1 MGKASRTKGRRTGPA
16 KRGSGG
22 GWLLVGG
29 VLAVIAVMAVVF
41 VTSEPEAVVPDEQA
55 NAALAQIL
63 DFPVSTLD
71 AVGVDALERAPTP
84 LPAGTPEITADGK
97 PVVMY
102 VGAEFCP
109 YCASERW
116 PFLIALSRFGRFS
129 GIGTTYSEPPFIHS
143 VSFSGSSYES
153 DHIVVWA
160 KELATRTG
168 APLDTLDPDQQRI
181 WDTYGQG
188 SFPFVL
194 IGNLY
199 SWSGASYSKDI
210 LAGLSFDEIVA
221 HLADPAD
228 PITATVGATAN
239 AFTAAICQLTGGQ
252 PTDVCQSPGVVAAQ
266 ARLPQG

>member
-1 MGKASRTKGRRTGPA
+1 MGKASRSKGRRPEPT
-16 KRGSGG
+16 RRSTGSG
-22 GWLLVGG
+22 WLAVVG

-41 VTSEPEAVVPDEQA
+41 LTSEPEAVVPDEA
-55 NAALAQIL
+55 TTGALAQVL
-63 DFPVSTLD
+63 DYPVATLD

-84 LPAGTPEITADGK
+84 LPAGTPEISSDGK

-102 VGAEFCP
+102 VGAEYCP

-116 PFLIALSRFGRFS
+116 PFLIALSRFGTFS
-129 GIGTTYSEPPFIHS
+129 GVGTTYSEPPFIHS
-143 VSFSGSSYES
+143 VSFSGSSFES
-153 DHIVVWA
+153 DYVVLWA

-168 APLDTLDPDQQRI
+168 TPLDTLDAQQQEV

-194 IGNLY
+194 LGNRY
-199 SWSGASYSKDI
+199 SWSGASYDKDI
-210 LAGLSFDEIVA
+210 LDGLSFEEIVA
-221 HLADPAD
+221 RLADPAD
-228 PITATVGATAN
+228 PITLTVGATAN
-239 AFTAAICQLTGGQ
+239 AFTAAICQLTAGQ